1 MIIAYSKTSLSYLRK
16 LDQKAKKRIIGAI
29 DGLPAKGDIIKMK
42 GQKLANIFRLRVGSY
57 RVIFMME
64 KEIIKILDT
73 TPRSAAY
80 K

>member
-42 GQKLANIFRLRVGSY
+42 GQK
-57 RVIFMME
+57 
-64 KEIIKILDT
+64 
-73 TPRSAAY
+73 
-80 K
+80 